1 MFNYIIFNAQ
11 YSMEEFKTHSVLIC
25 LPPMNKLRTIEKIIS
40 PPAPHM
46 VGDGFR
52 VHHFLP
58 MDSDETLQRMS
69 PFFMLD
75 YGSKYEFTPSDNP
88 RGVGVHPH
96 RGFETVTIAF
106 KGKIAHH
113 DSAGN
118 HGIIG
123 EGDIQWMTAGSG
135 VLHKEYHEKEFSKK
149 GGLFQMVQ
157 LWINLPSKY
166 KLTPPRYQ
174 EITADKKGIVK
185 LNKGVVEI
193 IAGELQGVKGPAQT
207 FSPMELYVIKL
218 EQGGSFE
225 LPLNPDYN
233 ASMLMIEG
241 TMIFNENS
249 LLPQDHFAL
258 FNNDGNIIKL
268 QADEDSA
275 TALFM
280 AGQPINEPIAAYG
293 PFLMNTAEEIRQAFE
308 DFRTGKFGYL
318 EG

>member
-1 MFNYIIFNAQ
+1 MANF
-11 YSMEEFKTHSVLIC
+11 
-25 LPPMNKLRTIEKIIS
+25 RTIEKII
-40 PPAPHM
+40 PPPVPHM

-75 YGSKYEFTPSDNP
+75 YGSKFEFTPSDNP

-135 VLHKEYHEKEFSKK
+135 VLHKEYHEEEFSKK
-149 GGLFQMVQ
+149 GGMFQMVQ

-166 KLTPPRYQ
+166 KMTPPRYQ
-174 EITADKKGIVK
+174 EITADKKGIVM

-193 IAGELQGVKGPAQT
+193 IAGEFQGVKGPAKT

-218 EQGGSFE
+218 EPGGIFE
-225 LPLNPDYN
+225 LPFNADYN
-233 ASMLMIEG
+233 ASILMIEG
-241 TMIFNENS
+241 TAICNEKS
-249 LLPQDHFAL
+249 LLPQDHLAL
-258 FNNDGNIIKL
+258 FNNDGNTIKL
-268 QADEDSA
+268 EANDRAA
-275 TALFM
+275 TLLFM
-280 AGQPINEPIAAYG
+280 AGQPIDEPIAAYG

-318 EG
+318 EE